1 LKEISRSFAALP
13 TIRRVEAFSWMVD
26 EADMCFVSAATV
38 FATRHNFG
46 LNLSP

>member
-1 LKEISRSFAALP
+1 LKEISRSIAALS

-26 EADMCFVSAATV
+26 EADMCFVSVATV